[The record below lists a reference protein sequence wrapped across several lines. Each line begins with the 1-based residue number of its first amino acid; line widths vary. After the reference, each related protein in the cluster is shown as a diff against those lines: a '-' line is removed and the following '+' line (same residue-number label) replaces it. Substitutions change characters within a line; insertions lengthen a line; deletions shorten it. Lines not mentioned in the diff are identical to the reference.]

1 MVSRCLM
8 VAGSI
13 ALALAVPG
21 PPQTRGAVDLEAA
34 DCSPVHM
41 TFGDL
46 AVARAVRHTTVPL
59 SGGRLDVEPETNGG
73 VRIER
78 GIGSNYS
85 ITACIGAGASTEAE
99 ARQAADATQL
109 AIDGRGV
116 RVKGGR
122 QARNWSVQL
131 IIEAPDGADVTVT
144 TTNGPIDL
152 TGVSGTF
159 DAHASN
165 GPIAIRNVRG
175 MLSAHAQNGPIS
187 VEGSQGQ
194 IVVETANGP
203 ISVVLSGT
211 RWDGRLDAQASNGP
225 LDVKVPSR
233 YQSGVE
239 ISSSFH
245 SPWSCRVAACRSGSR
260 DWDERSR
267 SVRIG
272 SDPVV
277 VRISTVNGPVTI
289 DER

>member
-21 PPQTRGAVDLEAA
+21 PPQSRSAVDLEAA
-34 DCSPVHM
+34 DCSPTNM
-41 TFGDL
+41 MFGDL
-46 AVARAVRHTTVPL
+46 VVARAVRHTTVPL

-78 GIGSNYS
+78 GTGSNYS

-99 ARQAADATQL
+99 AQRAADATQL
-109 AIDGRGV
+109 AIDGRRV

-175 MLSAHAQNGPIS
+175 TLSAHAQNGPIS

-211 RWDGRLDAQASNGP
+211 RWDGRLDARASNGP

-267 SVRIG
+267 SLRIG